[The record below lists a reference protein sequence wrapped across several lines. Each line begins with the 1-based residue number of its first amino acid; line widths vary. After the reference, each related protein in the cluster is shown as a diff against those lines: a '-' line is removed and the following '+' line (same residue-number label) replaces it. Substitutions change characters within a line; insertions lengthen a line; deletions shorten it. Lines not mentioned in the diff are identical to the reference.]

1 MTTKFIVASNEMFH
15 RFILGFAV
23 VLLSGTGCL
32 QPRMTLDDLKAKLP
46 ERPAELDRLDLLVGE
61 WDTQGTIKMIGMD
74 GPIETTGHNVAR
86 WSADGWLLIDES
98 TYEMGALGMMSGVSL
113 WSWDDRAK
121 RYHVDWYDSFGE
133 RASGYARYD
142 EASRTWHLK
151 TSGRSALCSVA
162 NKGTIKV
169 VGDGHLAWTYDQWD
183 AWGWL
188 KFSEMRGHSQ
198 RR

>member
-1 MTTKFIVASNEMFH
+1 MSYRFVCACVVA
-15 RFILGFAV
+15 
-23 VLLSGTGCL
+23 LLETGCL

-46 ERPAELDRLDLLVGE
+46 ARPAELDRLNMLVGE
-61 WDTQGTIKMIGMD
+61 WDTAGTIKMIGMD
-74 GPIETTGHNVAR
+74 AAIETTGHNVAR

-98 TYEMGALGMMSGVSL
+98 TYDMGALGTMSGVSL

-121 RYHVDWYDSFGE
+121 RYRVDWYDSFGE
-133 RASGYARYD
+133 RASGYAYYD
-142 EASRTWHLK
+142 EVSHVWHLK

-169 VGDGHLAWTYDQWD
+169 IGDGHLVWTYDQWD
-183 AWGWL
+183 AWGFL
-188 KFSEMRGHSQ
+188 KFSEMRGRSQ